1 MCLDKLSFWH
11 RSLLLLFM
19 NLSVAVLLKSY
30 QTRADSRK
38 KVQLFQKY
46 FTFLVFPHNPFI
58 FNLIRKVL
66 KFWIVYLEIYIIN
79 TFCGLKVYP
88 SIKWKVKILYHHS
101 VCIGHSLVLYSLFYD
116 ESNCTFGLSEAPSN
130 YNYSFTININRR
142 QESKAW
148 NTKLI
153 RNWSIKSWSAPY
165 SNKTSC
171 FQSVTEVYIELHL
184 IHCNVLR
191 IQKTVSDKKK
201 FETKDL

>member
-1 MCLDKLSFWH
+1 MLTLHYQLITDLNVLVILLCLDKLSFWH

-19 NLSVAVLLKSY
+19 NISVAVELKSY

-38 KVQLFQKY
+38 KFQLFQKY
-46 FTFLVFPHNPFI
+46 FTFLVIPHYPFI

-66 KFWIVYLEIYIIN
+66 KFWIVHLEIYIIN
-79 TFCGLKVYP
+79 TFCGLKVYA
-88 SIKWKVKILYHHS
+88 SGINS
-101 VCIGHSLVLYSLFYD
+101 VVLYSLFYD

-171 FQSVTEVYIELHL
+171 FQSVT
-184 IHCNVLR
+184 
-191 IQKTVSDKKK
+191 
-201 FETKDL
+201 